1 MICTEQQFRV
11 ESVRRD
17 VNRCEG
23 CRVLETK
30 ENVVKLLQDEV
41 GEVKCGGRG
50 DVVKVCEEGR
60 GDGGEGGGDGPLRIR
75 AHRLGD

>member
-23 CRVLETK
+23 CRVLEAK

-50 DVVKVCEEGR
+50 DVVKVCKEGR
-60 GDGGEGGGDGPLRIR
+60 GDGGEGGGDG
-75 AHRLGD
+75 